1 MVSQNLV
8 IAGAPTTMSR
18 DTSWREIP
26 GHFALTAP
34 ERKSGGDAKG
44 PENVYSKVGG
54 EFKGREVD
62 L

>member
-1 MVSQNLV
+1 MESQNLE
-8 IAGAPTTMSR
+8 IAGAPTMVSR

-26 GHFALTAP
+26 GHQRESQVDTLK
-34 ERKSGGDAKG
+34 ER

-54 EFKGREVD
+54 EFKGREAD